1 MVNPEKTIKQATT
14 NAGNTYRKVE
24 ADNSKGYV
32 FTKNGKFCSDK
43 SFSAGYGEAVKGN
56 GGVEADDGKYLPSA
70 EVSVP
75 TPDGRKQV
83 TRATAGR
90 MSDAASGRMGNVE
103 VDGTLYSSGEI
114 QDVWQSA
121 ESDDRGKV
129 VLYE

>member
-1 MVNPEKTIKQATT
+1 MAIDPSKTIKQATT
-14 NAGNTYRKVE
+14 STGNTYRKVE

-56 GGVEADDGKYLPSA
+56 GQVEADNGQYRPDA
-70 EVSVP
+70 EVTVP
-75 TPDGRKQV
+75 TPDGDQQV

-103 VDGTLYSSGEI
+103 VNGTLYGSDEI
-114 QDVWQSA
+114 QDVWRQA
-121 ESDDRGKV
+121 RTDDRGKV
-129 VLYE
+129 VKY

>member
-14 NAGNTYRKVE
+14 DAGNTYRKVE

-43 SFSAGYGEAVKGN
+43 AFSAGYGEAVKGN
-56 GGVEADDGKYLPSA
+56 GEVEADDGNYLPSA

-103 VDGTLYSSGEI
+103 VNGTLYSSAEI
-114 QDVWQSA
+114 EAIWKHA
-121 ESDDRGKV
+121 PTDDRGKV
-129 VLYE
+129 VRY

>member
-14 NAGNTYRKVE
+14 STGNTYRKAETSDGGVV
-24 ADNSKGYV
+24 Y
-32 FTKNGKFCSDK
+32 TKNGQFTSPQ

-56 GGVEADDGKYLPSA
+56 GDIEADDGNYLPSA

-75 TPDGRKQV
+75 TPDGRQDV

-103 VDGTLYSSGEI
+103 VDGTLYSSQEI
-114 QDVWQSA
+114 QDAWRDA
-121 ESDDRGKV
+121 ETDVRGKV